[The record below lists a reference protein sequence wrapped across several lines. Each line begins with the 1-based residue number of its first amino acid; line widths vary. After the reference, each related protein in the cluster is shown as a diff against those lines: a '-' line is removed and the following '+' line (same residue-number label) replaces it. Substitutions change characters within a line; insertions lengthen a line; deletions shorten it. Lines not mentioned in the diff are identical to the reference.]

1 MILSDVDIREAISG
15 GALAIGPFDG
25 RLLQPAG
32 VDLRLGDMFRVFR
45 NSRVTH
51 IDPRQ
56 EQPELTEPVTAT
68 FEEPFVLHPG
78 EFALGCTVE
87 RVTIRTSDLVG
98 RIEGKSSLGRLGLLV
113 HSTAGY
119 VDPGFSGQL
128 TLELANVNIL
138 PILLYPGMPVC
149 QLSLVR
155 MQSPASRPYS
165 GKYSGQVG
173 PTPSRYYLNFRP

>member
-1 MILSDVDIREAISG
+1 MILSDVDIRKAISS
-15 GALAIGPFDG
+15 GALDISHLDG

-32 VDLRLGDMFRVFR
+32 VDLRLDGAFRVFR

-51 IDPRQ
+51 IDPRE
-56 EQPELTEPVTAT
+56 EQPELTELVTAT

-78 EFALGCTVE
+78 EFALGCTIE
-87 RVTIRTSDLVG
+87 RVSIRSHDLVG
-98 RIEGKSSLGRLGLLV
+98 RIEGKSSLGRLGLMV

-128 TLELANVNIL
+128 TLELANVNVL
-138 PILLYPGMPVC
+138 PILLYPGMPIC

-155 MQSPASRPYS
+155 MQSPASRPYA

-173 PTPSRYYLNFRP
+173 PTPSRYHLNFRP